1 MSIDDATP
9 RDWDRANQRPHIKEY
24 VDPFDTPPTSDPV
37 NCPDHY
43 NAGKLECIDAIEASM
58 SVEAFKGYLKGN
70 VEKYVWR
77 MAYKGRAVEDLRKA
91 AWYLNRLIQTEVKNP
106 SIK

>member
-9 RDWDRANQRPHIKEY
+9 SDWDRANQSSHIKEY
-24 VDPFDTPPTSDPV
+24 VDPFDAPTKSDPV

-58 SVEAFKGYLKGN
+58 SVEAFKGLPQRQCRE
-70 VEKYVWR
+70 VR
-77 MAYKGRAVEDLRKA
+77 MAND
-91 AWYLNRLIQTEVKNP
+91 IQRQ
-106 SIK
+106 SC

>member
-1 MSIDDATP
+1 MSINDAKP
-9 RDWDRANQRPHIKEY
+9 SDWDRTAKRSSIKDY

-70 VEKYVWR
+70 VEKEVR
-77 MAYKGRAVEDLRKA
+77 MAHVIQRQASWKICA
-91 AWYLNRLIQTEVKNP
+91 RLPGI
-106 SIK
+106 